1 MLVWRESGLRVESTV
16 GCTAGPSCSARR
28 GTLEELQELVEVS
41 LAPGHLEEGPPP
53 SPGMKYEHYAPEAE
67 VYLVS
72 GPGAAAKILELSEA
86 LLRKG
91 QKVGVMTW
99 QERARLYPGLTVL
112 SMGPEGDLPGL
123 ASRLYHLLRQ
133 ADDLG
138 LEVLFVEA
146 VSERHLGL
154 AIMNRLRKA
163 ARGREIST

>member
-1 MLVWRESGLRVESTV
+1 
-16 GCTAGPSCSARR
+16 
-28 GTLEELQELVEVS
+28 
-41 LAPGHLEEGPPP
+41 
-53 SPGMKYEHYAPEAE
+53 MKYAHYAPEAE

-91 QKVGVMTW
+91 QKGGVMTW
-99 QERARLYPGLTVL
+99 QEWAGRYPGLTVL
-112 SMGPEGDLPGL
+112 SLGPEGVLPGL
-123 ASRLYHLLRQ
+123 ASRRYHLLRQ

-138 LEVLFVEA
+138 REVLFVEA
-146 VSERHLGL
+146 VSERHLGR